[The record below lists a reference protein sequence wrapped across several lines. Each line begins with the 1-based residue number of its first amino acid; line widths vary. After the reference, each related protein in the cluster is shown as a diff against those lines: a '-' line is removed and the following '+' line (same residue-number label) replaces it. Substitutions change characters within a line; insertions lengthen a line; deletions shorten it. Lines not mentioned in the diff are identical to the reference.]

1 LVKQR
6 IGYHVPSPSHDMKS
20 RYAELAFEGS
30 AERAGKNEKI
40 LSRPLINHTLIRTM
54 T

>member
-1 LVKQR
+1 MPVGFT
-6 IGYHVPSPSHDMKS
+6 GYKS

-40 LSRPLINHTLIRTM
+40 LSRPLINHTLIRTL